1 MCVCVCVCVC
11 ACVRAC
17 VRARVRACARVCA
30 VAYPELVS
38 KGVSK
43 SRKCKFLVR
52 VGGSNGVTPE

>member
-1 MCVCVCVCVC
+1 MCVCVRACGRACVCVC

-17 VRARVRACARVCA
+17 VRVCA

-43 SRKCKFLVR
+43 SRKCKLLVR